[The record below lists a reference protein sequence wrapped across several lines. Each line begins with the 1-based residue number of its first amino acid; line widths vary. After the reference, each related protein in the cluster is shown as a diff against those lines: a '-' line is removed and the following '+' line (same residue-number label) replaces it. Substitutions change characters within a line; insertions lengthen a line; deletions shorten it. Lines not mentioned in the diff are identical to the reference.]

1 MWKAIGVGMIYIIGI
16 GAFFLGG
23 IFGVTIMA
31 TVCASK
37 RKDENYENIRRSNKS
52 Y

>member
-1 MWKAIGVGMIYIIGI
+1 MIYIIGI

-23 IFGVTIMA
+23 IFCVTIMA

-37 RKDENYENIRRSNKS
+37 RKDDKY
-52 Y
+52 